1 MFARLALRQGVL
13 WDEDLAQLDI
23 NIAAVGNLFGIGNC
37 LRQLAA
43 PPSNNVTRVGQMEL
57 EIFQAHPLFVTQE

>member
-13 WDEDLAQLDI
+13 WDEDLAQLDVDS
-23 NIAAVGNLFGIGNC
+23 AAVGNLFGIGNC

-43 PPSNNVTRVGQMEL
+43 PARNDITWVSQMEL
-57 EIFQAHPLFVTQE
+57 KILEAHPLFITQE